1 MTVLF
6 MQNGDK
12 LKIDES
18 IKVASWSATFPAEE
32 QPLRTGLEHFASQQI
47 QGPPGDLPSDYVGF
61 GEAEQ
66 EVRALESGFRRLKR
80 EQIDKLKDLKSEYE
94 NIRKITTDYVGGK
107 GSKTPS
113 VRSSSRI
120 SQSGVGAAP
129 VTPVSNFRQS
139 GNGREAQILE
149 LEKKQL
155 ESMVEN
161 SMKKIEELLHNE
173 MQYKKTIHEL
183 RLQPH
188 QARAAPEGDRDAQ
201 QAKAHLKK
209 ERELGERIKSL
220 EVEREAALTGQQ
232 MVREQLR
239 ASEATVVQVEQQV
252 KRAQQEKKG
261 LEELIRTERDKFMN
275 LEIELKRE
283 RREHEIADKDRQA
296 EIRALKRMVELKEG
310 STEKELRA
318 TVHSLEEELR
328 VKEDR
333 YSWLLHKLEVQ
344 QKSQSKVD
352 QETEIRVVNEILSRS
367 QSEPNTQFQDTMAN
381 LMQRLNQF
389 ESRPSP
395 ELEQLDID
403 DTA

>member
-1 MTVLF
+1 
-6 MQNGDK
+6 MQDGDK

-155 ESMVEN
+155 
-161 SMKKIEELLHNE
+161 
-173 MQYKKTIHEL
+173 
-183 RLQPH
+183 
-188 QARAAPEGDRDAQ
+188 
-201 QAKAHLKK
+201 
-209 ERELGERIKSL
+209 
-220 EVEREAALTGQQ
+220 
-232 MVREQLR
+232 
-239 ASEATVVQVEQQV
+239 
-252 KRAQQEKKG
+252 
-261 LEELIRTERDKFMN
+261 
-275 LEIELKRE
+275 
-283 RREHEIADKDRQA
+283 
-296 EIRALKRMVELKEG
+296 
-310 STEKELRA
+310 
-318 TVHSLEEELR
+318 
-328 VKEDR
+328 
-333 YSWLLHKLEVQ
+333 
-344 QKSQSKVD
+344 
-352 QETEIRVVNEILSRS
+352 
-367 QSEPNTQFQDTMAN
+367 
-381 LMQRLNQF
+381 
-389 ESRPSP
+389 
-395 ELEQLDID
+395 
-403 DTA
+403 